1 MPRKMEIKGI
11 IYLRF
16 FKNGNVLKLI
26 RNVSSCLL
34 SMKKTGML
42 IVLFFSTFLCSYT
55 FLLGKKKLHQKAHSA
70 KCPHEGHSLPEAGG
84 TPPGADDF
92 SVPLFW
98 GLLPPSQDLY
108 ISGGY
113 RQTRAPWF
121 WFPSAHL
128 HFSAYCPL
136 TEGISQGF
144 VWFWYF
150 GGWAYGGDS
159 WGPHSGAAQD

>member
-98 GLLPPSQDLY
+98 GLLPPSQDLCALLTRQGWSMY
-108 ISGGY
+108 VRLVIRKKMQRGVSGN
-113 RQTRAPWF
+113 
-121 WFPSAHL
+121 
-128 HFSAYCPL
+128 
-136 TEGISQGF
+136 I
-144 VWFWYF
+144 
-150 GGWAYGGDS
+150 GWRR
-159 WGPHSGAAQD
+159 